1 MAKQYKATN
10 TENRFFYMYMHG
22 RCWHAVRSSFQL
34 APHLF
39 LFTCFFLFLLVFHFS
54 RWSCAKTYYSNQIWF
69 MCHSCVQWNIFSCTS
84 AWWTT
89 FIENY
94 TTRYFHWHKQLK
106 RVIKDQTWILWDL
119 NHTQMDKKR
128 DREMSCCGFDESH
141 LFCWHIQY

>member
-1 MAKQYKATN
+1 
-10 TENRFFYMYMHG
+10 MHG
-22 RCWHAVRSSFQL
+22 KCWHAVRSSFQL

-39 LFTCFFLFLLVFHFS
+39 LFIFCPCFFSFLLVFHFS

-119 NHTQMDKKR
+119 NHTQMDKKGTDKCHVVVSTSLTFSAGTFNINETNKTR
-128 DREMSCCGFDESH
+128 T
-141 LFCWHIQY
+141 Q